1 MSKKKISLT
10 KLKPFAEK
18 ASEKKPKQITISKF
32 FSTTA
37 QSEVAQDEK
46 EPGCRGRGVAP
57 IIITDDDPL
66 HNPDTSVI
74 STIVMK
80 ISFRG
85 VCYV

>member
-32 FSTTA
+32 FSTIA

-57 IIITDDDPL
+57 IIITDDDPP

-80 ISFRG
+80 FRFRG
-85 VCYV
+85 VCYL

>member
-37 QSEVAQDEK
+37 QSEEEK

-57 IIITDDDPL
+57 IIITDDDPP